1 MAWRTESVLRPG
13 LLWMTS
19 VLAGA
24 ALWIVIGSG
33 GIAGHPLRGLLRT
46 HPVPNGAAQLV
57 SIQPLPEMDGEQC
70 TWMPASAP
78 ASMAAASWQT
88 PASARN
94 SAPDSGLLSPDE
106 AAKRA
111 PLRTIHDP
119 FPSFS
124 SVAVDNKHDEIVM
137 TDENL
142 FQILVYDRKTN
153 TPPKATMSEPRRVI
167 GGTKTKIEF
176 QCAVYIDPENGD
188 IYAVNND
195 TVDTLAIF
203 SRNAKGN
210 VSPDRELHT
219 PHGTFGISMD
229 EDRKEMY
236 LTVQHANALVVYD
249 KMAKGEDKPIRVLQ
263 GNSTR
268 LADPHGIALDK
279 KDGVMFITNHGSLRE
294 FPKGAE
300 AGEEGAGMPTRAA
313 IPGSGHMVPSSITVY
328 AMDAQG
334 DTAPLRVITGPN
346 TQLDWPTGMAVDE
359 ARGELYVANDM
370 GDSILVF
377 RTDAQG
383 DVAPIRVLR
392 GPKTGMK
399 NPTGVSIDLKE
410 QELLVANFG
419 NHTATAYKLPAG
431 GDTEPLRKVRSGPPD
446 TPALMIGNPGSVAYD
461 SKSEEILVP
470 N

>member
-1 MAWRTESVLRPG
+1 MARRTELAMRPS
-13 LLWMTS
+13 LLWLAGA
-19 VLAGA
+19 LAGA
-24 ALWIVIGSG
+24 AVWIVIGSG
-33 GIAGHPLRGLLRT
+33 GIAGHALRGLLRT
-46 HPVPNGAAQLV
+46 HPLPTGAAQLV
-57 SIQPLPEMDGEQC
+57 SIEPLPEMDGEQC
-70 TWMPASAP
+70 AWMPASAP
-78 ASMAAASWQT
+78 ASAAAASWQSPGSARSGE
-88 PASARN
+88 PASG
-94 SAPDSGLLSPDE
+94 PLSPAD

-124 SVAVDNKHDEIVM
+124 SVAVDSKHDEIVL

-176 QCAVYIDPENGD
+176 QCAVYIDPESGD

-219 PHGTFGISMD
+219 PHGTFGITMD

-249 KMAKGEDKPIRVLQ
+249 KMAKGEDKPLRMLQ

-294 FPKGAE
+294 FPKGAV
-300 AGEEGAGMPTRAA
+300 AGEDGTNMPTRDAV
-313 IPGSGHMVPSSITVY
+313 PGSGHMVPSSITVY
-328 AMDAQG
+328 ARDAKG
-334 DTAPLRVITGPN
+334 DTPPLRVITGPN
-346 TQLDWPTGMAVDE
+346 TQLDWPTGLAVDE
-359 ARGELYVANDM
+359 ERGELYVANDM

-377 RTDAQG
+377 RTDAEG

-399 NPTGVSIDLKE
+399 NPTGVYLDRKE
-410 QELLVANFG
+410 QELVVANFG
-419 NHTATAYKLPAG
+419 NHTATTYKLPAG
-431 GDTEPLRKVRSGPPD
+431 GDTAPVRKLRSGPPD

-461 SKSEEILVP
+461 SKREEILVP